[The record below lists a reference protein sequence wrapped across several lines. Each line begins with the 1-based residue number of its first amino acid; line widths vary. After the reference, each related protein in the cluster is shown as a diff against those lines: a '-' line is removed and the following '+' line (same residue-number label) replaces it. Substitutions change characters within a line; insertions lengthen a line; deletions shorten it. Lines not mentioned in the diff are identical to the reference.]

1 MLNYR
6 RSLSESVFVFLN
18 TAFMV
23 LLCAATLY
31 PFIYLLAYSLNEGTD
46 ATRGGIY
53 LFPRVFTLFN
63 YKYVLNNG
71 TMQSAYIIT
80 VGRTVLG
87 TLLGLIVTG
96 VTAYGVSFRSLP
108 HRKIIMF
115 YILIP
120 MLFSGGLVPY
130 YIQLARMG
138 LINTFW
144 VFVIPGLFSIWNM
157 FVLMKFFMGIPESLR
172 ESAIIDGANEL
183 TVLWKIIVPV
193 AMPAIAA
200 IALFTAV
207 GHWNDW
213 FTGAFFVN
221 NIKLIPVQTYL
232 QRLLMADSLA
242 TITGNQE
249 VNVEAVF
256 RNSQVA
262 TMTLKALKTAAVM
275 VGTLPVLCVYPFLQR
290 YFVKGVLIGSIKG

>member
-1 MLNYR
+1 
-6 RSLSESVFVFLN
+6 
-18 TAFMV
+18 MV
-23 LLCAATLY
+23 ILCAITLY
-31 PFIYLLAYSLNEGTD
+31 PFIYILAYSLNEGTD

-53 LFPRVFTLFN
+53 FFPRIFTLFN

-80 VGRTVLG
+80 IGRTVLG

-96 VTAYGVSFRSLP
+96 VTAYGVSFRNLP

-130 YIQLARMG
+130 YLQLASMH

-144 VFVIPGLFSIWNM
+144 VFVIPGLFNIWNM

-183 TVLWKIIVPV
+183 TVLWRIIVPV
-193 AMPAIAA
+193 AMPVIAA

-232 QRLLMADSLA
+232 QRLLTANSLA

-249 VNVEAVF
+249 MNTEAMF

-262 TMTLKALKTAAVM
+262 TMTLKSMKTAAVM

-290 YFVKGVLIGSIKG
+290 YFVKGILIGSIKG

>member
-6 RSLSESVFVFLN
+6 RSSSESIFVFLN

-31 PFIYLLAYSLNEGTD
+31 PFIYILAYSLNEGTD

-53 LFPRVFTLFN
+53 LFPRTFTLFN

-71 TMQSAYIIT
+71 TMQSAYLIT

-87 TLLGLIVTG
+87 TLLGLMVTG
-96 VTAYGVSFRSLP
+96 VTAYGVSFRNLP
-108 HRKIIMF
+108 HRKVIMF

-130 YIQLARMG
+130 YIQLAKMG

-144 VFVIPGLFSIWNM
+144 VFVIPGLFNIWNM
-157 FVLMKFFMGIPESLR
+157 FVLMKFFTGIPESLR

-249 VNVEAVF
+249 VNAEAVF

-275 VGTLPVLCVYPFLQR
+275 VGTLPILCVYPFLQR

>member
-1 MLNYR
+1 MLKYR
-6 RSLSESVFVFLN
+6 RSPSESIFVALN
-18 TAFMV
+18 TAFMI
-23 LLCAATLY
+23 LLCAATRY
-31 PFIYLLAYSLNEGTD
+31 PFIYILAYSLNEGSD

-53 LFPRVFTLFN
+53 LFPRKFTLFN

-80 VGRTVLG
+80 IGRTVLG
-87 TLLGLIVTG
+87 TLLGLVVTG
-96 VTAYGVSFRSLP
+96 ITAYGVSFRNLP
-108 HRKIIMF
+108 YRKTVMF
-115 YILIP
+115 YMLIP

-130 YIQLARMG
+130 YIQLANMR

-144 VFVIPGLFSIWNM
+144 VFVIPGLFNIWNM
-157 FVLMKFFMGIPESLR
+157 FVLMKFFSGIPESLR

-221 NIKLIPVQTYL
+221 NIKLIPVSTYL

-249 VNVEAVF
+249 MGAEEVF

-275 VGTLPVLCVYPFLQR
+275 VGTLPILCVYPFLQR

>member
-1 MLNYR
+1 MLKYR
-6 RSLSESVFVFLN
+6 RSLPESFFAVLN
-18 TAFMV
+18 TAFMI

-31 PFIYLLAYSLNEGTD
+31 PFIYILVYSLNEGSD
-46 ATRGGIY
+46 AIKGGIY
-53 LFPRVFTLFN
+53 LFPRKFTLFN

-87 TLLGLIVTG
+87 TLLGLVVTG

-108 HRKIIMF
+108 YRKTVMF
-115 YILIP
+115 YMLIP
-120 MLFSGGLVPY
+120 MLFNGGLVPY
-130 YIQLARMG
+130 YIQLANMR

-144 VFVIPGLFSIWNM
+144 VFVLPGLFNIWNM
-157 FVLMKFFMGIPESLR
+157 FVLMKFFAGIPESLR

-193 AMPAIAA
+193 SMPAIAA

-221 NIKLIPVQTYL
+221 DGKLIPVQTYL

-249 VNVEAVF
+249 ASAEAVF
-256 RNSQVA
+256 RSSQVA
-262 TMTLKALKTAAVM
+262 NMTLKSLKTAAVM
-275 VGTLPVLCVYPFLQR
+275 VGTLPILCMYPFLQR

>member
-1 MLNYR
+1 MIKYR
-6 RSLSESVFVFLN
+6 KSLSESLFVFLN
-18 TAFMV
+18 TAFMI

-31 PFIYLLAYSLNEGTD
+31 PFIYILAYSLNEGTD
-46 ATRGGIY
+46 AVKGGIY
-53 LFPRVFTLFN
+53 LFPRKFTLFN

-71 TMQSAYIIT
+71 TMQSAYIISI
-80 VGRTVLG
+80 GRTVLG
-87 TLLGLIVTG
+87 TLLGLVVTG
-96 VTAYGVSFRSLP
+96 LTAYGISFRNLP
-108 HRKIIMF
+108 HRKTIMF
-115 YILIP
+115 YMLIP

-130 YIQLARMG
+130 YIQLANMR

-157 FVLMKFFMGIPESLR
+157 FVLMKFFAGIPESLR

-193 AMPAIAA
+193 SMPAIAA

-221 NIKLIPVQTYL
+221 NMKLIPVQTYL

-249 VNVEAVF
+249 VNAEAVF
-256 RNSQVA
+256 RNSQVSN
-262 TMTLKALKTAAVM
+262 MTLKALKTAAVM

>member
-1 MLNYR
+1 MPRYR
-6 RSLSESVFVFLN
+6 VSLGERAFTVFNTVFM
-18 TAFMV
+18 T

-31 PFIYLLAYSLNEGTD
+31 PFIYVLVYSLNEGAD
-46 ATRGGIY
+46 AVRGGIY
-53 LFPRVFTLFN
+53 LFPRKFTLFN
-63 YKYVLNNG
+63 YQYVLNNG
-71 TMQSAYIIT
+71 TIQSAYVIT

-87 TLLGLIVTG
+87 TALGLVVTG
-96 VTAYGVSFRSLP
+96 VTAYGVSFRALP
-108 HRKIIMF
+108 GRRGIMF

-120 MLFSGGLVPY
+120 MLFSGGIVPY
-130 YIQLARMG
+130 YIQLANMR

-193 AMPAIAA
+193 SMPAIAA
-200 IALFTAV
+200 ISLFTAV

-221 NIKLIPVQTYL
+221 SSKLIPVQTYL
-232 QRLLMADSLA
+232 QRLLTADSLA

-249 VNVEAVF
+249 QSAEALF
-256 RNSQVA
+256 YASQVA
-262 TMTLKALKTAAVM
+262 DMTLKSLKTAAVM

-290 YFVKGVLIGSIKG
+290 FFVKGVLIGSIKG

>member
-1 MLNYR
+1 MI
-6 RSLSESVFVFLN
+6 
-18 TAFMV
+18 
-23 LLCAATLY
+23 LLCTATIY
-31 PFIYLLAYSLNEGTD
+31 PFIYILAYSLNEGTD
-46 ATRGGIY
+46 AVRGGIY
-53 LFPRVFTLFN
+53 LFPRKFTLFN

-71 TMQSAYIIT
+71 TMQSAYIVT

-87 TLLGLIVTG
+87 TLLGLVVTG
-96 VTAYGVSFRSLP
+96 LTAYGISFRNLP
-108 HRKIIMF
+108 YRKTIMF
-115 YILIP
+115 YMLIP

-130 YIQLARMG
+130 YIQLANMR

-144 VFVIPGLFSIWNM
+144 VFVIPGLFNIWNM
-157 FVLMKFFMGIPESLR
+157 FVLMKFFSGIPESLR

-193 AMPAIAA
+193 SMPAIAA

-221 NIKLIPVQTYL
+221 NMKLIPVSTYL

-249 VNVEAVF
+249 ANVEAMF

-262 TMTLKALKTAAVM
+262 NMTLKALKTAAVM